1 MAVRPDVVFGRGTS
15 RDLCLDIFTPD
26 QPNKNLHIG
35 VIQLH
40 PGGFR
45 VGNRKMIQARSE
57 TLSQLGFTCFAAEY
71 RLVPEATWPAQIH
84 DVKAAIR
91 WVRIHAAEW
100 NIDPDRILLQGFSAG
115 AHLALF
121 AAGTEDNPEFE
132 GDGGEPGVSTKVA
145 AVVALY
151 PPTDMFRDPDEAAF
165 GNQYP
170 VADMDAW
177 NHHLRGY
184 AGVPSWVLLG
194 LGASDEAIRRSSPS
208 SFISSAFPPTLL
220 MHGTADI
227 LVPFAS
233 TVRFHQALI
242 TAGVTSDLHL
252 FGGQPHG
259 FDAAQSYLRLTQ
271 EESALFYR
279 RTVIEPDLIPREFTE
294 AMAAMMAGLPA
305 NMRPPG
311 MPPFGVPP
319 GTLPSS
325 Q

>member
-1 MAVRPDVVFGRGTS
+1 MSNRLDVVFGRGGG

-26 QPNKNLHIG
+26 QPDKNLHIG

-45 VGNRKMIQARSE
+45 VGSRKMIQARSE
-57 TLSQLGFTCFAAEY
+57 ALSEMGFTCFAAEY
-71 RLVPEATWPAQIH
+71 RLVPEAPWPAQIH

-91 WVRIHAAEW
+91 WVRTHAAEW

-121 AAGTEDNPEFE
+121 AAGTQDNPEFE
-132 GDGGEPGVSTKVA
+132 GDGGQLGVSTKVS

-170 VADMDAW
+170 VADMNAW
-177 NHHLRGY
+177 NQHLRGY

-194 LGASDEAIRRSSPS
+194 LGASEDAIRRASPS
-208 SFISSAFPPTLL
+208 SFISSSFPPALL

-227 LVPFAS
+227 LVPYAS
-233 TVRFHQALI
+233 TVRFHQALLA
-242 TAGVTSDLHL
+242 AGVTSDLHL

-259 FDAAQSYLRLTQ
+259 FDAAQSFLRLTQ
-271 EESALFYR
+271 QESALFYR
-279 RTVIEPDLIPREFTE
+279 RTVIEPELIPREFNE
-294 AMAAMMAGLPA
+294 AMAAMIAQLPA

-311 MPPFGVPP
+311 LPPFGIAP
-319 GTLPSS
+319 GTPGSS
-325 Q
+325 L